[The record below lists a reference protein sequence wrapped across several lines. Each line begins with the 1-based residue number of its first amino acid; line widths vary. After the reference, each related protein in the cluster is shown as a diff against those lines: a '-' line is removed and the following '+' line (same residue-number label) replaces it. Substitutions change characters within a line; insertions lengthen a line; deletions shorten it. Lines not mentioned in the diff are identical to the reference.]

1 MDKHKRSLNN
11 SASLGKTLTRVKHPQ
26 HHQSFFVVPK
36 EFDQNSGKGGKDAN
50 FTAVRK
56 EESTPKISD
65 FRVVPQKY

>member
-1 MDKHKRSLNN
+1 
-11 SASLGKTLTRVKHPQ
+11 
-26 HHQSFFVVPK
+26 VPK